1 MVTGILIGG
10 YLLLLLLLN
19 FSPFQ
24 RSLAGWTER
33 LLAEK
38 LKTEVCVGSVEV
50 GLFNRVTLHDVA
62 IRDQWGSSL
71 LEAGLLSVKIEFLP
85 LLDGQ
90 LTLRS
95 VSLLDAKVNLYK
107 PRRDGPTN
115 FQFVADAFRSDD
127 PSPQRRH
134 WDVHVN
140 SLILRRCAVSYEERF
155 RPRKPGRLDL
165 AHLRVGDIDANISL
179 REIDRDSLNLRVRSF
194 NMREQCGFEIRSLSF
209 RMAANRQHC
218 DIARFELALP
228 GTRLEE
234 ETFHADYNADSAK
247 DFLETLAFT
256 GRMRVRSFATDDIV
270 GLLPVLKPYGQTVS
284 SSFAFEKRGNSLRV
298 KDFELTEQGG
308 LYRLRG
314 DARFVLDDG
323 RLAACRARLADAEV
337 ADTSALRLVRQLTQ
351 MNIPTSLT
359 SLFPLRFKGMVNY
372 VRAGRTQATVELT
385 TAVGQLYAS
394 LHGLGKSYTAQVSS
408 SGIALTPLF
417 AGRHLPAEA
426 AFHLDAMADLTD
438 RQSPVVEAGLLV
450 DSLRYLERGYGQ
462 IQARLRWADRRF
474 TAHVESAD
482 ENLHLRAQASGLF
495 DGKKFQAARVEARFD
510 DISPAI
516 LGLTDRYGLS
526 RFSSTVRA
534 DFTDLRSGHWDG
546 TLAVSDFSMMSESRE
561 EVYSLD
567 SLHLR
572 LRPSALGTRLTLHSD
587 FARVDMDGKLSV
599 RALKQCGRDVV
610 ERLWHSGQD
619 FLAHGGGSPGG
630 GRADGA
636 QWRFY
641 VELYRT
647 DFLQKLLDVPLTTD
661 GPLTLQGNLRGDG
674 GRVSVTASTRG
685 IEYGGFALRDLRFYL
700 NGQGGDMACL
710 AQGVKQVGAAD
721 MRVALESRVAAG
733 RLQSQ
738 IRWDDV
744 QTHRYSG
751 TLRTLTTVTGRRG
764 EEQVTTRIIPT
775 TIAVADTT
783 WSVRSGR
790 FVWAGKRLSVD
801 SFLLSHAD
809 QSLSVDGR
817 VSPDPSD
824 SIVARLRKM
833 DISYILSLANLKPVS
848 FSGQATGSVT
858 MSMREGN
865 NLGVTAQ
872 LDIPQFFFNEGL
884 MGRTH
889 IRGDINLADGRLNL
903 DADMREDSIDGRT
916 QVKGFVGIK
925 EKGLDLHVTSRKTN
939 LHFLRRY
946 VSEILGDVAGRTTGT
961 CRIFGPFKE
970 LDFEGE
976 ERATMSAEVLATGVA
991 YKLDNGIVEI
1001 TPGEFRFKDFD
1012 VSDGDG
1018 GSGTF
1023 EGSMRHTHIK
1033 NVRYDFDVS
1042 AERLHVYDKGRSVDL
1057 PFYANV
1063 YGSGRV
1069 KLQGF
1074 PGTLT
1079 ADINLRP
1086 DRGTFLTYI
1095 VNTPETFSESGL
1107 LELRPAAPDSLPG
1120 AETAG
1125 LADVASKVLSDT
1137 LLHEQEE
1144 AVSNNIYLNF
1154 IIDMNP
1160 AATLRVI
1167 TDEKAGDHLLLS
1179 GNGPIRATFYNKGG
1193 FQMFGT
1199 FTVGYGTYRMSI
1211 QNVIRKNFTFR
1222 QGGTINFSGDP
1233 YNGDLDLQAV
1243 YTVPSASLADLGLGA
1258 NFSDNAV
1265 RADCILQLT
1274 GKVKAPR
1281 VSFDLDLPDVSEDVA
1296 QMVRQLISTEE
1307 DMNMQIIYLLGVGR
1321 FYTYNFSST
1330 EAAAGG
1336 QSQSSVAM
1344 KSFLSS
1350 TLSSQLNDLIAGA
1363 MGYSNWSFGTNLS
1376 TGQIGWSDMEVAGL
1390 LSGHLLNNRLLINGN
1405 FGYRD
1410 RPTSTTNFVGDFDI
1424 QYLLTPSGS
1433 VSLKAYSETNDRYFT
1448 KSALTTQGIGIRLSR
1463 DFTNLRDLFQVRKR
1477 RKPQPRFPEL
1487 PAMQK

>member
-19 FSPFQ
+19 FAPFQ

-127 PSPQRRH
+127 PSPRRQ

-140 SLILRRCAVSYEERF
+140 SLILRRCAVSYEEHF

-256 GRMRVRSFATDDIV
+256 GRMHVRSFATDDII
-270 GLLPVLKPYGQTVS
+270 GLLPALKPYGQTVS

-308 LYRLRG
+308 LYWLRG

-351 MNIPTSLT
+351 IVPLAVQRHGQLCPRRPYASYSGADHRRRAAVRLT
-359 SLFPLRFKGMVNY
+359 ARPGQVLYGASLFFRHCAHAA
-372 VRAGRTQATVELT
+372 VRRPAF
-385 TAVGQLYAS
+385 AV
-394 LHGLGKSYTAQVSS
+394 
-408 SGIALTPLF
+408 
-417 AGRHLPAEA
+417 
-426 AFHLDAMADLTD
+426 HLDAMADLTD

-462 IQARLRWADRRF
+462 IQAKLRWAERRF

-534 DFTDLRSGHWDG
+534 DFTDLRSGQWDG

-1033 NVRYDFDVS
+1033 NVRYDFYVS

-1137 LLHEQEE
+1137 LLHEREE